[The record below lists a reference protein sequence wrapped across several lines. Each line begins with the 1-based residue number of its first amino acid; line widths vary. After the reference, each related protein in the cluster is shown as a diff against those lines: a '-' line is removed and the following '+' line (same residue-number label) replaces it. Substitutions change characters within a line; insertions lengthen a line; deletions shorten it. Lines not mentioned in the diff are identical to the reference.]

1 MLDCEGG
8 GTRTDISGQL
18 NFLRGS
24 GPHERECEWT
34 IENPDNSS
42 NVIVTGFHNSEDC
55 GYGFIDSHMLLH
67 SQSFHIWWSSLFA
80 YRAALGSVFQ
90 AFSGLV
96 PSKEKR
102 KVALCEKPFRG
113 ALLTFFFLRP
123 PIFMLRSKKLNQ
135 PGGGLKP
142 WDNFCNTCDIKYV

>member
-1 MLDCEGG
+1 MFMITVVLPVKIRLFSNVAKPFLSPLYNMETFVDTTVMCQILIFYEQPIYNELCFMLDCEGG

-67 SQSFHIWWSSLFA
+67 SQSFHIWWSSLCIPCCLGERLPA
-80 YRAALGSVFQ
+80 VQRA
-90 AFSGLV
+90 
-96 PSKEKR
+96 
-102 KVALCEKPFRG
+102 G
-113 ALLTFFFLRP
+113 A
-123 PIFMLRSKKLNQ
+123 
-135 PGGGLKP
+135 
-142 WDNFCNTCDIKYV
+142 

>member
-1 MLDCEGG
+1 MHGQILIFYEQPIYNELCFMLDCEGG

-102 KVALCEKPFRG
+102 KVALCLSVVHSSPSFSCARQFSCCVPK
-113 ALLTFFFLRP
+113 
-123 PIFMLRSKKLNQ
+123 N
-135 PGGGLKP
+135 
-142 WDNFCNTCDIKYV
+142 